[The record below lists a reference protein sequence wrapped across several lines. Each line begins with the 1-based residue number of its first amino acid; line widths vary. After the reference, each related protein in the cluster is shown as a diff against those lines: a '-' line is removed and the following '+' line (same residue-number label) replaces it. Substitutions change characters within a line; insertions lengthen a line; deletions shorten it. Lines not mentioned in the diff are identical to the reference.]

1 MTRSRR
7 KTPKLG
13 FSASTSEKKDKQR
26 YSREQRHSAKI
37 KLAATPDAPPGE
49 TEHHRS
55 GTWNFAKDGKRWVKA
70 PRAKAMR
77 K

>member
-13 FSASTSEKKDKQR
+13 FSTSTSEKKDKQR
-26 YSREQRHSAKI
+26 YSRGQRHSAKT
-37 KLAATPDAPPGE
+37 KLAAAPDAPPGE
-49 TEHHRS
+49 TEHPRS
-55 GTWNFAKDGKRWVKA
+55 GTWDFAKDGKRWVKA
-70 PRAKAMR
+70 PGTKAMR

>member
-1 MTRSRR
+1 MARSRR

-13 FSASTSEKKDKQR
+13 FSSSTSEKDDKTR
-26 YSREQRHSAKI
+26 ASRKARRAGKAGLAKPADGD
-37 KLAATPDAPPGE
+37 AAKS
-49 TEHHRS
+49 EHKRS

-70 PRAKAMR
+70 PAAKAMR